1 MLTRVFWTVAD
12 FPRVALARRRQGW
25 STLGAIHSAW
35 LTSPRATRE
44 AWVYLG
50 VGCWFAAIVSV
61 LLRAAGVA

>member
-25 STLGAIHSAW
+25 STLGAIRSAW

-50 VGCWFAAIVSV
+50 GLVWASSVGGV
-61 LLRAAGVA
+61 LLYAGGVL